1 MIVEVVMS
9 AKKKEFKSEVSQLMN
24 ILAHSLYKDRE
35 IFLRELVSNSID
47 ALNKVRIRELSDGPF
62 KDRDG
67 ELKIEIEADEK
78 NRVLIVRD
86 TGIGMNEEDL
96 VENIGTIAHS
106 GSKAFL
112 EKLGDSDDAKELIG
126 QFGVGFYSVFMV
138 AEHVTVAS
146 RSARPEDKAAMW
158 MSDGRDSF
166 ETETIPEDR
175 SRGTEVKL
183 RIREDAAEFL
193 KPERLKAIIGRY
205 SAFSPFP
212 ISVNGEGV
220 EQEKPLWQV
229 QPAQVKEE
237 QYKSFYRY
245 LSRGDSEPL
254 TWFHVHSDAPV
265 DLKAMLYVPSFS
277 MMKLGFEDEG
287 GVRLY
292 CRKVLIEDKTEDL
305 LPGWLRFLRGVV
317 DSEDVELN
325 VARETIQNNP
335 VIQKIRKTLV
345 SRVVKH
351 FAKVLKKER
360 ETFEK
365 IFDEFGVYFKEGIVR
380 EDPEK
385 DKLAGLMLFHCS
397 DEEKRL
403 TFDEYLK
410 KTPEKD
416 KIYYLTGGEQKLLE
430 KSPHLELFRKKGI
443 PVLLLPAPVD
453 EFVVTHLHNYK
464 DAALTL
470 ITREDAVADSKEEN
484 ADKKEDDAFLVKMK
498 QLLEKR
504 VSDVR
509 YSDRLVDSAYCVV
522 SPKDGMSSSMEQMM
536 RAMNQEFQPGKRI
549 LELNP
554 EHGLVKVIRDIVV
567 SGKKPELSEL
577 MANQLL
583 DNALLLDNQAPDVN
597 EMVGRINLL
606 LENMA
611 KEPAD

>member
-1 MIVEVVMS
+1 MT
-9 AKKKEFKSEVSQLMN
+9 AKKMEFKSEVSQLMN
-24 ILAHSLYKDRE
+24 ILARSLYKDRE

-47 ALNKVRIRELSDGPF
+47 ALNKVRIRELSDESFMEKG
-62 KDRDG
+62 G

-78 NRVLIVRD
+78 SRVLIVRD
-86 TGIGMNEEDL
+86 TGIGMNEEEL

-106 GSKAFL
+106 GSRAFL

-138 AEHVTVAS
+138 AEHVTVLS
-146 RSARPEDKAAMW
+146 RSARPEDKAALW

-166 ETETIPEDR
+166 ETEELAEDR
-175 SRGTEVKL
+175 PRGTEIKL
-183 RIREDAAEFL
+183 RMREDAAEFL
-193 KPERLKAIIGRY
+193 KPERLKAIVRRY
-205 SAFSPFP
+205 SSFSLFP
-212 ISVNGEGV
+212 ISVNGEKV

-229 QPAQVKEE
+229 QPSQVKED

-245 LSRGDSEPL
+245 LSHGDSEPL
-254 TWFHVHSDAPV
+254 TWLHLHSDAPV

-277 MMKLGFEDEG
+277 MLKLGMEDEG

-335 VIQKIRKTLV
+335 VIQKIRKMLV
-345 SRVVKH
+345 ARVVKH
-351 FAKVLKKER
+351 FIKILKKDR

-365 IFDEFGVYFKEGIVR
+365 IFDEFGVYLKEGIVR

-385 DKLAGLMLFHCS
+385 DRLAELMLFYCS
-397 DEEKRL
+397 DEQKRL
-403 TFDEYLK
+403 TFDEYLE

-416 KIYYLTGGEQKLLE
+416 KIYYLTGGERKLLE
-430 KSPHLELFRKKGI
+430 NSPHLELFRKKGI

-453 EFVVTHLHNYK
+453 EFVVTHLHKYK
-464 DAALTL
+464 DVELTL
-470 ITREDAVADSKEEN
+470 VTREDVVSDSKEEKADSKEG
-484 ADKKEDDAFLVKMK
+484 DAFLIKMK
-498 QLLEKR
+498 QLLEDR
-504 VSDVR
+504 VVDVR

-536 RAMNQEFQPGKRI
+536 RSMNQEFQPGKRS

-554 EHGLVKVIRDIVV
+554 EHQLVKAVRDIVL
-567 SGKKPELSEL
+567 SGEKADLSEL

-597 EMVGRINLL
+597 EMVKRIDQLL
-606 LENMA
+606 QNMVA
-611 KEPAD
+611 GKMD

>member
-1 MIVEVVMS
+1 MT
-9 AKKKEFKSEVSQLMN
+9 AKKMEFKSEVSQLMN

-47 ALNKVRIRELSDGPF
+47 ALNKVRIRELSEGDF
-62 KDRDG
+62 KDRDS

-78 NRVLIVRD
+78 NHILIVRD
-86 TGIGMNEEDL
+86 TGIGMNEGEL

-138 AEHVTVAS
+138 AEHVTVKS
-146 RSARPEDKAAMW
+146 RSARLEDKAAMW
-158 MSDGRDSF
+158 LSDGRESF
-166 ETETIPEDR
+166 ETEVLEEDLP
-175 SRGTEVKL
+175 RGTEVKL
-183 RIREDAAEFL
+183 RVRDDAVEFL
-193 KPERLKAIIGRY
+193 KPERLKAIISRY

-212 ISVNGEGV
+212 ISINGEKV

-229 QPAQVKEE
+229 QPSQVKKD
-237 QYKSFYRY
+237 QYRSFYRY

-254 TWFHVHSDAPV
+254 TWLHVHSDAPV
-265 DLKAMLYVPSFS
+265 DLKAMLFVPSFS

-305 LPGWLRFLRGVV
+305 LPGWIRFIRGVV

-335 VIQKIRKTLV
+335 VIMKIRKMLT

-351 FAKVLKKER
+351 FAKVLKKDR
-360 ETFEK
+360 DNFEK

-385 DKLAGLMLFHCS
+385 DKLASLMLFHCS
-397 DEEKRL
+397 GEEKRL
-403 TFDEYLK
+403 TFDEYLE

-416 KIYYLTGGEQKLLE
+416 KIYYLTGGEKKLLE
-430 KSPHLELFRKKGI
+430 NSPHLEVFRKKGI

-470 ITREDAVADSKEEN
+470 ITREDAVVDSEKEGK
-484 ADKKEDDAFLVKMK
+484 DKKEDDAFLIKMK
-498 QLLEKR
+498 QLLENR
-504 VSDVR
+504 VADVR

-522 SPKDGMSSSMEQMM
+522 SPKDGLSSSMEQMM

-554 EHGLVKVIRDIVV
+554 ENSLVKKVREVVV
-567 SGKKPELSEL
+567 SGEMGELAEL

-597 EMVGRINLL
+597 GMVDRINKLM
-606 LENMA
+606 ETAAAGN
-611 KEPAD
+611 KD

>member
-1 MIVEVVMS
+1 MTT
-9 AKKKEFKSEVSQLMN
+9 KKKEFKSEVSQLMN

-47 ALNKVRIRELSDGPF
+47 ALNKVRIRELSDEPF

-78 NRVLIVRD
+78 SRVLIVRD
-86 TGIGMNEEDL
+86 TGIGMNEEEL

-112 EKLGDSDDAKELIG
+112 EKLGDSNDAKELIG

-138 AEHVTVAS
+138 AEHVTVLS
-146 RSARPEDKAAMW
+146 RSTRQEDRAAMW

-166 ETETIPEDR
+166 ETEEIAEDR
-175 SRGTEVKL
+175 PRGTEVKL
-183 RIREDAAEFL
+183 RMREDAAEFL
-193 KPERLKAIIGRY
+193 KPERLKAVIGRY
-205 SAFSPFP
+205 SSFSSFS
-212 ISVNGEGV
+212 ISVNGEKV

-229 QPAQVKEE
+229 QPSQVKDD
-237 QYKSFYRY
+237 QYKSFYSY
-245 LSRGDSEPL
+245 LSHGESEPL
-254 TWFHVHSDAPV
+254 TWLHLHSDAPV
-265 DLKAMLYVPSFS
+265 DLKAMLYVPSYS

-292 CRKVLIEDKTEDL
+292 CRKVLIEDKSEDL

-335 VIQKIRKTLV
+335 VIRKIRKTLV

-351 FAKVLKKER
+351 FAKVLKKDR

-365 IFDEFGVYFKEGIVR
+365 IFDEFGVYLKEGIVR

-385 DKLAGLMLFHCS
+385 ERLAGLMLFNV
-397 DEEKRL
+397 DAEEKRM
-403 TFDEYLK
+403 TFDEYME
-410 KTPEKD
+410 KTPEKG
-416 KIYYLTGGEQKLLE
+416 KIYYLTGGERKLLE

-453 EFVVTHLHNYK
+453 EFVVTHLHKYK
-464 DAALTL
+464 DAELTL
-470 ITREDAVADSKEEN
+470 ITREDAVVNSKEEQK
-484 ADKKEDDAFLVKMK
+484 DKKEDDAFLVKMK
-498 QLLEKR
+498 QLLEDR

-522 SPKDGMSSSMEQMM
+522 SPKDGLSSSMEQMM
-536 RAMNQEFQPGKRI
+536 RAMNQEFQSGKRI

-554 EHGLVKVIRDIVV
+554 AHQLVKAVRDVVV
-567 SGKKPELSEL
+567 SGEKAELSEL

-597 EMVGRINLL
+597 EMVNRINQLL
-606 LENMA
+606 QSMA
-611 KEPAD
+611 TGNHD

>member
-1 MIVEVVMS
+1 MTI
-9 AKKKEFKSEVSQLMN
+9 KKMEFKSEVSQLMN
-24 ILAHSLYKDRE
+24 ILARSLYKNRE

-47 ALNKVRIRELSDGPF
+47 ALNKVRIRELSDEMF

-78 NRVLIVRD
+78 GRVLIVRD
-86 TGIGMNEEDL
+86 TGIGMNEKEL

-106 GSKAFL
+106 GSRAFL

-138 AEHVTVAS
+138 AEHVTVLS
-146 RSARPEDKAAMW
+146 RSARQEDKAAMW

-166 ETETIPEDR
+166 ETEEIAEDR
-175 SRGTEVKL
+175 PRGTEVKL

-193 KPERLKAIIGRY
+193 KPERLKAVIGRY
-205 SAFSPFP
+205 SSFSSFS
-212 ISVNGEGV
+212 ISVNGEKV

-229 QPAQVKEE
+229 QPSQVKED
-237 QYKSFYRY
+237 QYKSFYSY
-245 LSRGDSEPL
+245 LSHGESEPL
-254 TWFHVHSDAPV
+254 TWLHLHSDAPV
-265 DLKAMLYVPSFS
+265 DLKAMLYVPSYS

-292 CRKVLIEDKTEDL
+292 CRKVLIEDKNEDL

-335 VIQKIRKTLV
+335 VILKIRKTLV

-351 FAKVLKKER
+351 FGKVLKKDR
-360 ETFEK
+360 NTYEK
-365 IFDEFGVYFKEGIVR
+365 IFDEFGVYLKEGIVR

-385 DKLAGLMLFHCS
+385 ERLAGLMLFNV
-397 DEEKRL
+397 DTEEKRI
-403 TFDEYLK
+403 TFDEYME
-410 KTPEKD
+410 KTPGKG
-416 KIYYLTGGEQKLLE
+416 KIYYLTGGERKLLE

-453 EFVVTHLHNYK
+453 EFVVTHLHKYK
-464 DAALTL
+464 DAELTL
-470 ITREDAVADSKEEN
+470 ITREDAVVDSKEEQK
-484 ADKKEDDAFLVKMK
+484 DKKEDDAFLIKMK
-498 QLLEKR
+498 QLLEDR

-522 SPKDGMSSSMEQMM
+522 SPKDGLSSSMEQMM
-536 RAMNQEFQPGKRI
+536 RAMNQEFQSGKRI

-554 EHGLVKVIRDIVV
+554 EHQLVKAIRDVVV
-567 SGKKPELSEL
+567 SGEKAELSEL

-597 EMVGRINLL
+597 EMVNRINQLL
-606 LENMA
+606 QNMV
-611 KEPAD
+611 KEHRD